1 MAASKGRNLLI
12 KKGAVVICAGIL
24 SKDIK
29 FNGEAIDIT
38 SDDDSGWRSL
48 LSEAGVMSIDVS
60 FEGVTKDAVL
70 RTLAVTT
77 SRMLTDVTLVFPNG
91 DIVDGDF
98 FLSAYSE
105 KGETNDAIKFSAE
118 LQSSGVMVYTPDV

>member
-1 MAASKGRNLLI
+1 MAASKGKNLLI

-38 SDDDSGWRSL
+38 GDDDSGWRAL

-60 FEGVTKDAVL
+60 FEGVSKDATL
-70 RTLAVTT
+70 RAAAVTE
-77 SRMLTDVTLVFPNG
+77 SRMMTDVSLVFPNG
-91 DIVDGDF
+91 DAVTGNF
-98 FLSAYSE
+98 FLASYSE